1 MVNLCRR
8 AASLLRGVPQQRVT
22 DRGKDLAGSVPL
34 SVSMS
39 KTAGSKKPPEA
50 GGRRRQRGRASR
62 RARDREQ
69 PAAEPLSAKR
79 SRVLLYA
86 TGSFVFVKVVG
97 NELAVAKLLEHMWTV
112 TGQVREGGIR
122 SWVEPAVVEVEYYH
136 EDPSP
141 DEFRLGCTRM
151 IPEVT
156 DENAVDRGS
165 IYGAV
170 ACDREKDA
178 IYISQT
184 EMSRMKEVVEAPPVE
199 VELAPSQPWSAAAE
213 PGSQRSQAAG
223 ASKLFDEIRAGN
235 WENAGSMAH
244 LRESKRAAW
253 MAEDLPTRTGEHVC

>member
-1 MVNLCRR
+1 
-8 AASLLRGVPQQRVT
+8 
-22 DRGKDLAGSVPL
+22 
-34 SVSMS
+34 
-39 KTAGSKKPPEA
+39 
-50 GGRRRQRGRASR
+50 
-62 RARDREQ
+62 
-69 PAAEPLSAKR
+69 
-79 SRVLLYA
+79 LLYA

-112 TGQVREGGIR
+112 TGRVREGGIR

-141 DEFRLGCTRM
+141 DEFRLGSTRM
-151 IPEVT
+151 IPEVA
-156 DENAVDRGS
+156 DKNAVDRGS

-170 ACDREKDA
+170 TCDREKNV

-184 EMSRMKEVVEAPPVE
+184 EMSRMKEIVEAPPVQ
-199 VELAPSQPWSAAAE
+199 VDLAPSQTWSAAAE
-213 PGSQRSQAAG
+213 PGSQRSRDAG

-253 MAEDLPTRTGEHVC
+253 MAEDLPTRTGEHALCWEQCKLAHEASLLGSAGPGQRSRRVRQPSLAAVLAAANAAASQQ